1 MKPAVILALALSAA
15 ISAADVKDVNRTV
28 ALNGNGL
35 VEIETHKGSIR
46 VSTWDRAEVE
56 IQARIEAE
64 TGSIM
69 DRRRFDGTE
78 VRIDSSPDSVHIRTY
93 YPDFAW
99 CCSGDDNGSNPEV
112 RYTVRMPMTARL
124 AIRDHRS
131 DTEVTGLQGALDLFT
146 HRGSARVH
154 GLGGAL
160 RVDTHRGDIQVDFSS
175 FTANSSVTTYRGT
188 IDLSM
193 PKSSRFDLEADLGR
207 RGGIDTDFTM
217 MSRTIGRRGESMH
230 GTVNGGGPALSI
242 KAERGE
248 VRIHAR

>member
-1 MKPAVILALALSAA
+1 
-15 ISAADVKDVNRTV
+15 
-28 ALNGNGL
+28 
-35 VEIETHKGSIR
+35 
-46 VSTWDRAEVE
+46 
-56 IQARIEAE
+56 
-64 TGSIM
+64 
-69 DRRRFDGTE
+69 
-78 VRIDSSPDSVHIRTY
+78 
-93 YPDFAW
+93 
-99 CCSGDDNGSNPEV
+99 
-112 RYTVRMPMTARL
+112 MPKTARL
-124 AIRDHRS
+124 TIRDHRS

-146 HRGSARVH
+146 PRGSARVH
-154 GLGGAL
+154 AVGGAL

-230 GTVNGGGPALSI
+230 GTVNAGGPGQRI
-242 KAERGE
+242 KSEGGE